1 MVKDLEGVLLSRLS
15 KVVAGSGLSTEP
27 SGKDGGS
34 GSVWTFHLEKEPA
47 VSILRGQ
54 EFCFA
59 HSFSLTLGTVFTIY
73 YFVNK

>member
-1 MVKDLEGVLLSRLS
+1 MVNDLEGVLLSRLS
-15 KVVAGSGLSTEP
+15 RVVAGSGLSTEP

-54 EFCFA
+54 EFSEETFA
-59 HSFSLTLGTVFTIY
+59 RLRQVLGF
-73 YFVNK
+73 

>member
-1 MVKDLEGVLLSRLS
+1 MVNDLEGVLLSRLS

-54 EFCFA
+54 EFSEETFA
-59 HSFSLTLGTVFTIY
+59 KLRQVLGF
-73 YFVNK
+73 

>member
-1 MVKDLEGVLLSRLS
+1 MVNDLEGVLLSRLS

-54 EFCFA
+54 EFSEETFA
-59 HSFSLTLGTVFTIY
+59 RLRQVLGF
-73 YFVNK
+73 

>member
-1 MVKDLEGVLLSRLS
+1 VVNDLEGVLLSRLS

-54 EFCFA
+54 EFSEETFA
-59 HSFSLTLGTVFTIY
+59 RLRQVLVF
-73 YFVNK
+73 

>member
-1 MVKDLEGVLLSRLS
+1 MVNDLEGVLLSRLS

-54 EFCFA
+54 EFSEETFA
-59 HSFSLTLGTVFTIY
+59 RLRQVLVF
-73 YFVNK
+73 

>member
-1 MVKDLEGVLLSRLS
+1 MVNDLEGVLLSRLS

-54 EFCFA
+54 EFLEETFA
-59 HSFSLTLGTVFTIY
+59 KLRQVLGF
-73 YFVNK
+73 